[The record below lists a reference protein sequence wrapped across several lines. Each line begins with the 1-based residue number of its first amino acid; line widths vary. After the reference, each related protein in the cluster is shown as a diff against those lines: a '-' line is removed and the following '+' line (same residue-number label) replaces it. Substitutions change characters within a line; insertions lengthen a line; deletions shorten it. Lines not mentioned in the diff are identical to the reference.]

1 MMINVNVL
9 HMQYQ
14 LKLGLDQSAF
24 VKTVLSKLPKA
35 GIDKY
40 LMRRS
45 WKLILDHVRSDNPF

>member
-1 MMINVNVL
+1 MINVNVL

-14 LKLGLDQSAF
+14 LKLRLDQSAF

-40 LMRRS
+40 PIRRS
-45 WKLILDHVRSDNPF
+45 WKLI